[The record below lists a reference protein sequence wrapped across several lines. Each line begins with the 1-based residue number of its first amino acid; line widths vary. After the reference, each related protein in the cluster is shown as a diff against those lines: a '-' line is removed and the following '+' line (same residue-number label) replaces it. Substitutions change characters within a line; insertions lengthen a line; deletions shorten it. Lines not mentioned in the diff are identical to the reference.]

1 MTNSSLRSRTVEVAA
16 AAVVLFAAVAGCGR
30 GSNKA
35 ETKTTPQPASDFAAK
50 LQAIKTVGE
59 PVVLADLDAWYPT
72 PPADQNAAPLYA
84 AAFVAL
90 VETDA
95 KPPSFLTKN
104 QKTLGLL
111 HEAAQ
116 RTRCRYPVDFAAAY
130 NAKLP
135 HLSKIK
141 TCVLLLKEATAF
153 HAANGKMD
161 LVAQDVGDG
170 LRLAGSLEQEPILIS
185 QLIRVASLQ
194 ITVHALAEA
203 LRRNPLSEPQLAE
216 LQSALQQAER
226 RGAEGFT
233 RCLVTERCSGISIFQ
248 SSPAELAQFLAQA
261 TEVSQEAGFKKE
273 ASELADYLR
282 QPKYA
287 ADFAFYLDQMASLI
301 ACAKSPLAFSCLVT
315 NSWRTQVDA
324 GIAKG
329 YVLSGILLP
338 ALSKAIE
345 RSATAVAELRA
356 AQASLAVERFRL
368 ANGLRLPDS
377 LQQLV
382 PQYLASV
389 PADPFDG
396 QPLRYKK
403 ASPKGFVIYSVGP
416 NLQDDGGAARAPV
429 GQVSTPDFD
438 LPFAILR

>member
-1 MTNSSLRSRTVEVAA
+1 MKKSILRQQTVEVATF
-16 AAVVLFAAVAGCGR
+16 AAVLFVAVAGCGR
-30 GSNKA
+30 GGNKG
-35 ETKTTPQPASDFAAK
+35 ETKTAAQPASDFAGK
-50 LQAIKTVGE
+50 IQAIKQAGE
-59 PVVLADLDAWYPT
+59 PVKLADLEAWYPT
-72 PPADQNAAPLYA
+72 PPVDQNAAPLYA
-84 AAFVAL
+84 AAFAAL

-95 KPPSFLTKN
+95 KSPAFLTKN
-104 QKTLGLL
+104 SKVLGLL

-116 RTRCRYPVDFAAAY
+116 KTRCRYPVDFAAGY
-130 NAKLP
+130 NATFP
-135 HLSKIK
+135 HLPKIK

-170 LRLAGSLEQEPILIS
+170 LRVAASLEQEPILIS
-185 QLIRVASLQ
+185 QLVRIAALQ

-203 LRRNPLSEPQLAE
+203 LGRHPLSEAQLAK
-216 LQSALQQAER
+216 LQSALWQAEQP
-226 RGAEGFT
+226 GAEGFT
-233 RCLVTERCSGISIFQ
+233 RCLVTERCSGITTFQ

-261 TEVSQEAGFKKE
+261 AEVSQEPGFKKE
-273 ASELADYLR
+273 ASELADYQR

-315 NSWRTQVDA
+315 NAWKTQVDA

-329 YVLSGILLP
+329 CVLSGILLP
-338 ALSKAIE
+338 SLSKAIE

-356 AQASLAVERFRL
+356 AQTALAVERFRL
-368 ANGLRLPDS
+368 ANGQRLPDS
-377 LQQLV
+377 LPQLV

-403 ASPKGFVIYSVGP
+403 ASPKGSVIYSIGP
-416 NLQDDGGAARAPV
+416 NLKDDGGTARAPA
-429 GQVSTPDFD
+429 GQGSTPDFD